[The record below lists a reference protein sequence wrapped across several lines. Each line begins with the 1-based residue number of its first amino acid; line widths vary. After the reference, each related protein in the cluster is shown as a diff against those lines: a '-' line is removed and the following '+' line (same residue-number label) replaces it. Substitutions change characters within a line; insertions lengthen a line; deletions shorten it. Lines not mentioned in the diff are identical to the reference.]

1 MPHATS
7 SPTAHRLG
15 SRGYRRVTVALYGA
29 GLASFAAMYCTQAL
43 LPAFSTYYRISP
55 ATAALTVALTT
66 GVLALSIIPASVL
79 SERYGR
85 IPVMLTSGVASSV
98 IGLLLPFSPSLG
110 VLLAGRALHGV
121 ALAGIPAVAM
131 AFLAEEV
138 HASSLGS
145 AMGRYIAGTT
155 VGGLTGRIVPS
166 LVVDVSNWR
175 VALLVCSV
183 TTLAGTAVFAVLV
196 PRSQFFTPKA
206 TTARATAR
214 NLAAHLRN
222 PVLLKLFALGFT
234 LMGGFVT
241 VYNYL
246 GYRLTAPPFGLA
258 PSLVGLLFVL
268 YLAGTWTSVVAGRL
282 ADRRGRALVLGGAL
296 PITVTGLA
304 LTVPHSVVAIVV
316 GLGVFTGGFFAA
328 HTVASGWV
336 GAAARRDRA
345 EASALYLF
353 SYYLGGSVAG
363 AAGGLVYGAGGWPA
377 TVWFVGALIL
387 GGVALV
393 VLLVRETGFRSGAEQ
408 LTDLRKELPDSISE
422 RDGDPHPGQCDEGG
436 TDATLGDR
444 LSHACASG

>member
-1 MPHATS
+1 M
-7 SPTAHRLG
+7 PTAHRAG
-15 SRGYRRVTVALYGA
+15 SRGYRRVTAALYGA

-43 LPAFSTYYRISP
+43 LPALSGYYRITP
-55 ATAALTVALTT
+55 ATAALTVSLTT
-66 GVLALSIIPASVL
+66 GVLALAIVPASVL

-85 IPVMLTSGVASSV
+85 ITVMLTSGVASSV

-110 VLLAGRALHGV
+110 VLLVGRALHGV

-138 HASSLGS
+138 HAASLGS

-155 VGGLTGRIVPS
+155 VGGLAGRIVPS

-175 VALLVCSV
+175 VALLVCSL

-206 TTARATAR
+206 ASVRATLR
-214 NLAAHLRN
+214 NLSGHVRN
-222 PVLLKLFALGFT
+222 PVLLKLFALGFA

-246 GYRLTAPPFGLA
+246 GYRLSAPPFHLA
-258 PSLVGLLFVL
+258 PSVVGLLFVL

-296 PITVTGLA
+296 PITAAGLL

-336 GAAARRDRA
+336 GAVARRDRA

-353 SYYLGGSVAG
+353 SYYLGGSIAG
-363 AAGGLVYGAGGWPA
+363 ALGGLVYGVGGWAA
-377 TVWFVGALIL
+377 TVWFVGALL
-387 GGVALV
+387 LVAL
-393 VLLVRETGFRSGAEQ
+393 LLMASLLGLKRVTPAASGA
-408 LTDLRKELPDSISE
+408 RA
-422 RDGDPHPGQCDEGG
+422 RAG
-436 TDATLGDR
+436 
-444 LSHACASG
+444 